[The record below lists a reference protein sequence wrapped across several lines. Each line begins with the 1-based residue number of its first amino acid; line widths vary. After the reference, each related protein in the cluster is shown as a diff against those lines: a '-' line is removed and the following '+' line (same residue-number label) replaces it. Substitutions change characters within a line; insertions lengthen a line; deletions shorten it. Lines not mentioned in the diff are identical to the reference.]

1 MTFSIWSLLI
11 DWSAPLLTS
20 EFRFLS
26 AGTTLPGMARLP
38 DLIRNRVIRSATSP
52 FGHAEYP
59 LRNTLQYT
67 GDPGLFG
74 PGAVSWQ
81 VIGDV
86 AAFAGGIRALLI
98 QAAHPEVVAGVEDHS
113 RYREDP
119 LGRLSRTSAYVT
131 ATTYGAMPE
140 VEAAVDFVRGAHRG
154 VSGKSDRGRRYSATN
169 PAHAAWVHNVLTDS
183 FLAAYQE
190 FGQTRLDPGDDDR
203 FVTEQAEIG
212 RMLGADPLPETAVDL
227 RRWVADHPDLGHSP
241 GMERAV
247 EFLTDPPLSTGQK
260 AGYKLLSGAAVAT
273 IPDRLQSILG
283 LSSSTAGKAGG
294 AATLG
299 LLRWALGASP
309 SWHVALLRSGAPIPG
324 GLFSQ
329 RPVPLREADMVE

>member
-1 MTFSIWSLLI
+1 
-11 DWSAPLLTS
+11 LLTV
-20 EFRFLS
+20 
-26 AGTTLPGMARLP
+26 GTTLPLMGLS
-38 DLIRNRVIRSATSP
+38 DLIRSQVIRSATSP

-59 LRNTLQYT
+59 LRDTLQYR

-154 VSGKSDRGRRYSATN
+154 VSGESDRGRRYAASN

-183 FLAAYQE
+183 FLAAYQA
-190 FGQTRLDPGDDDR
+190 FGPTRLDPGDADR

-212 RMLGADPLPETAVDL
+212 RMLNADPLPDTAVEL
-227 RRWVADHPDLGHSP
+227 RSWVTDHPDLGRSH

-247 EFLTDPPLSTGQK
+247 EFLTDPPLSPGQR
-260 AGYKLLSGAAVAT
+260 AGYKGLSAAAVAT
-273 IPDRLQSILG
+273 IPERLQSILG
-283 LSSSTAGKAGG
+283 LSSSAAGKATG

-299 LLRWALGASP
+299 FLRWALGASP
-309 SWHVALLRSGAPIPG
+309 SWHVALMRSGAPIPE

-329 RPVPLREADMVE
+329 RQAPVREADVVE